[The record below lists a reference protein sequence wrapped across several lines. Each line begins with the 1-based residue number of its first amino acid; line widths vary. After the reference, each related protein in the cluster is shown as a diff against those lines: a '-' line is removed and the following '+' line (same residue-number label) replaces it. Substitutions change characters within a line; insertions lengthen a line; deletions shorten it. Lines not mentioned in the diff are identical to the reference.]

1 MAKVDNYVSY
11 MEKIA
16 KNDSHGYSQ
25 DHRMGNPDYDCSSLV
40 SEALNK
46 AGFNVS
52 LGSTTRNL
60 YSQLVKCG
68 FKPVS
73 KPFQRGDIH
82 LSVGHHVAV
91 STDENH
97 IVHASINEKGR
108 TTNGK
113 PGDQTGKEICIRTY
127 YEHSKGWDYHLRYM
141 GGNTSSKPAK
151 ADGKNDFPVSYTIG
165 KAYTLQVRLQ
175 VRTNAGVNSKAKTH
189 TQLTVDGR
197 KHDST
202 NKGMLDAGTV
212 ITCKSIKIIGKD
224 IWIKCPSGWI
234 AAYYNG
240 KIYIK

>member
-16 KNDSHGYSQ
+16 NDDSHGYCQ
-25 DHRMGNPDYDCSSLV
+25 EHRAGNPDYDCSSLV

-46 AGFNVS
+46 AGFNVK

-60 YSQLVKCG
+60 YSQLVACG

-91 STDENH
+91 STDENN
-97 IVHASINEKGR
+97 IVHASINEKGGVKG
-108 TTNGK
+108 GK
-113 PGDQTGKEICIRTY
+113 PGDQTGKEICIRPY
-127 YEHSKGWDYHLRYM
+127 YEHKAGWTYHLRYM
-141 GGNTSSKPAK
+141 GGNSNAK
-151 ADGKNDFPVSYTIG
+151 SAKDKKEDTFPISYAVGKT
-165 KAYTLQVRLQ
+165 YTLQVRLQ
-175 VRTNAGVNSKAKTH
+175 VRSSAGITCRAKTH
-189 TQLTVDGR
+189 NQLTIDGR

-212 ITCKSIKIIGKD
+212 ITCKSIKIVGKD

-234 AAYYNG
+234 AAYYDG